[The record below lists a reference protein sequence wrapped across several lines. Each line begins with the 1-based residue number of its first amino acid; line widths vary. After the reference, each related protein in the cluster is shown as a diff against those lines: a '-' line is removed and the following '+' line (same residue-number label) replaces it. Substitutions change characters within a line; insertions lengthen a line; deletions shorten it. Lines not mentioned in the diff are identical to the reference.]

1 MTHTERVTQTAAAFE
16 AAMDRFLARV
26 SAVPAADA
34 ERSPGDGRWSI
45 ADITWHI
52 AVTNEGF
59 AALVDGSRPLAKA
72 PEPGFV
78 ETPFAEIQARV
89 PERLEAPEQF
99 HPPAGLTMAAA
110 LDRARASRGRFAAA
124 YRGLGEDR
132 GAWTIKS
139 ILGLLTVR
147 QVGDWAVAHVAR
159 HNAQAKRT
167 LQSPS

>member
-1 MTHTERVTQTAAAFE
+1 MTHTERVAQTVAAFE
-16 AAMDRFLARV
+16 AAMDRFLTRV
-26 SAVPAADA
+26 AAVPATDA
-34 ERSPGDGRWSI
+34 ERPPAEGRWSI
-45 ADITWHI
+45 ADITWHV

-59 AALVDGSRPLAKA
+59 AALVDGSRPLARA

-78 ETPFAEIQARV
+78 ETPFPEIQARV
-89 PERLEAPEQF
+89 PERLDAPEQF

-110 LDRARASRGRFAAA
+110 LERARASRERFAGA
-124 YRGLGEDR
+124 YRALSEER

-139 ILGLLTVR
+139 ILGLLTVY